1 MITVT
6 ALCRHP
12 VKGFPPEALAS
23 VALVAGS
30 GFPGDRLFAVE
41 NGPSGFDPAAPEHF
55 PKIRYLQ
62 TMRNPGLWGL
72 DLAWDAATRRLT
84 LTQAGATLA
93 SGPVDTAS
101 GRAAIEAA
109 LDSLLGAEARGP
121 LRLIEGKGWQFMDS
135 RKGFVSLVGRATLDA
150 LSERALTDLD
160 PRRFRANVWVEG
172 LEPWA
177 EFGLVGKRVRLGGAV
192 LEVTHRIDRC
202 RAVDANPATGRHD
215 TDLVGLLERDFGHHD
230 VGVYARVLSG
240 GRVAVGDTLAALADV
255 APDEGAIGRAD
266 LPLR

>member
-1 MITVT
+1 MITV
-6 ALCRHP
+6 ASLARHP
-12 VKGFPPEALAS
+12 VKGFPPEALAAI
-23 VALVAGS
+23 ALVAGA

-55 PKIRYLQ
+55 PKIKYLQ

-72 DLAWDAATRRLT
+72 DLAWDATIRRLT
-84 LTQAGATLA
+84 LARDGQTLA
-93 SGPVDTAS
+93 AGSVDTAE
-101 GRAAIEAA
+101 GREAIESV
-109 LDSLLGAEARGP
+109 LQGLLGAEARGP
-121 LRLIEGKGWQFMDS
+121 LRLIEGRGWQFMDS
-135 RKGFVSLVGRATLDA
+135 RKGFVSIIGRATLDA
-150 LSERALTDLD
+150 LSARAQADLD

-172 LEPWA
+172 LDPWA
-177 EFGLVGKRVRLGGAV
+177 EFALVGKRVRLGGAV

-215 TDLVGLLERDFGHHD
+215 TDLVGLLERAFGHHD

-240 GRVAVGDTLAALADV
+240 GRVAVGDTLATLADV
-255 APDEGAIGRAD
+255 AAGDGAIDRAD